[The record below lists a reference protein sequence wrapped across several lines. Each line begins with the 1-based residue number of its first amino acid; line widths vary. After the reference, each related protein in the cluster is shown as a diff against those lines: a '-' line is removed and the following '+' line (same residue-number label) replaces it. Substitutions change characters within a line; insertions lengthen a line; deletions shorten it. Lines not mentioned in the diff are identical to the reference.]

1 MSAKVVIA
9 DDHAMVRQGMK
20 AILESGGQIQI
31 IGEASDGIE
40 AVSLVEKLKPDV
52 TLLDLMM
59 PGLNGL
65 EVTRQISKLTHVLI
79 VSMHANEAYVLE
91 ALRNG
96 ALGYVLKDS
105 TAQELIDAV
114 NRVALGLRYLSAP
127 LSERAIDI
135 YSRRA
140 ETAPLDPY
148 DTLTTREREV
158 FHLMAEG
165 LSNSEISV
173 RLNISPRTVEIHK
186 SNVQHKLNLY
196 TQTNIVR
203 YALRKGILP
212 MDD

>member
-135 YSRRA
+135 YTRRA